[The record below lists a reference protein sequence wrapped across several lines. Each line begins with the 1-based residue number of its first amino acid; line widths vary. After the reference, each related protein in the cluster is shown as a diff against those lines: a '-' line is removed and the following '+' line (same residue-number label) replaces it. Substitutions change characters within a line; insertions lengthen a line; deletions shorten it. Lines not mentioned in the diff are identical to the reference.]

1 MSVEWVTAALV
12 AVRRAAGVGA
22 PAEMGIA
29 GHVWLGLL
37 AALVVAVY
45 WFVRPPLRV
54 LRRAVA
60 EWFAARLGTEMHPE
74 DER

>member
-1 MSVEWVTAALV
+1 MSVEWVSTALV

-22 PAEMGIA
+22 PAEIGVG
-29 GHVWLGLL
+29 GHVWFGLL

-45 WFVRPPLRV
+45 WFVRPQLRV
-54 LRRAVA
+54 LRRAVT
-60 EWFAARLGTEMHPE
+60 ERFAAHLGTEMHPE